1 MSGLRSRPSATA
13 SPVNKLDAL
22 NWIWDARDQY
32 GLYIHPH
39 LAFIH
44 THTGG
49 YAVATASTKP
59 LKEGTVVARIPKSCI
74 MSPRTT
80 HVPLRTVLGT
90 VDWPPVVKLAL
101 VFLYEFWLKK
111 ASRFAGYNML
121 FDDGKDGLVVPD
133 VPRLW
138 SQEDKAYLAGTEI
151 ADRKGASDVCHLFSS
166 N

>member
-1 MSGLRSRPSATA
+1 MPIPR
-13 SPVNKLDAL
+13 KLDAL

-32 GLYIHPH
+32 GLYIHPS

-44 THTGG
+44 NKTSG
-49 YAVATASTKP
+49 YAVATATTKP
-59 LKEGTVVARIPKSCI
+59 LKKGTVVARIPKSCI

-80 HVPLRTVLGT
+80 HVPLRAVLET
-90 VDWPPVVKLAL
+90 VDWPAIVKLAL

-121 FDDGKDGLVVPD
+121 FCDEDGGLVVPD

-138 SQEDKAYLAGTEI
+138 SQENRAYLAGTEI
-151 ADRKGASDVCHLFSS
+151 ADRNGDSDVRHLLGC